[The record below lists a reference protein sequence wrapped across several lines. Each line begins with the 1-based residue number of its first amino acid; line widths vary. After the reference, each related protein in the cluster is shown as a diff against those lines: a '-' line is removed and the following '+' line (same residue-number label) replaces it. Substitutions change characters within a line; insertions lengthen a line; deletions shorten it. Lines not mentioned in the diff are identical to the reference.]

1 MKACDRDLK
10 KKKKSQSRGGNIKFG
25 PLDLDCCGPA
35 DVAFGDFGWG
45 GIGSDRAFGEEHQ
58 APGSTQTRVE
68 AGRDR
73 VLKARSQGI

>member
-1 MKACDRDLK
+1 M
-10 KKKKSQSRGGNIKFG
+10 
-25 PLDLDCCGPA
+25 
-35 DVAFGDFGWG
+35 AFGDFGWG

>member
-1 MKACDRDLK
+1 MWLL
-10 KKKKSQSRGGNIKFG
+10 GT
-25 PLDLDCCGPA
+25 LDGEVC
-35 DVAFGDFGWG
+35 
-45 GIGSDRAFGEEHQ
+45 IGSDRAFGEKHQ